1 MLIKLNSLMKK
12 TNNQKGFTLV
22 ELMVVVV
29 IIGILVAIA
38 VPVYKSV
45 TDRADKSAAAAN
57 ARILNGSLQQYLM
70 EDEDNEAPADVSAV
84 KGVLV
89 TDYIS
94 QEDWDNMK
102 VADDAD
108 DGKIKYSGTATQ
120 GQWFSVNESYWD

>member
-45 TDRADKSAAAAN
+45 TDRADKNAAAAN
-57 ARILNGSLQQYLM
+57 ARILNGSLQQYIM
-70 EDEDNEAPADVSAV
+70 EDEDNEAPANVSAV
-84 KGVLV
+84 EGVLV
-89 TDYIS
+89 TDFIS

-102 VADDAD
+102 VADND
-108 DGKIKYSGTATQ
+108 DGKIKYSHTATQ
-120 GQWFSVNESYWD
+120 GQWFSVNDSYWN

>member
-57 ARILNGSLQQYLM
+57 ARILNGSLQQYIM
-70 EDEDNEAPADVSAV
+70 EDEDNEAPAKGAV
-84 KGVLV
+84 EGVLV
-89 TDYIS
+89 TDFIS

-102 VADDAD
+102 VGD
-108 DGKIKYSGTATQ
+108 DGKIKYSEAATQ
-120 GQWFSVNESYWD
+120 GQWFTVREDYWN